1 MHPRLARIRRAIDAV
16 SYGKVR
22 PMQALPAGY
31 VDDSAV
37 GRRNRD
43 RTDGLRILI
52 LKDRAPRAARIGGLP
67 YTAINLANI
76 KDVRFIRHSN
86 CSPSAAATKGTDHP
100 PAHVGHETRS
110 LSSNVSSR
118 KQTRKEKACC
128 DVE

>member
-22 PMQALPAGY
+22 PMQALSAGD

-37 GRRNRD
+37 RRRNRD
-43 RTDGLRILI
+43 RADRLRILI
-52 LKDRAPRAARIGGLP
+52 LKDGNPGATGVGGLP
-67 YTAINLANI
+67 YTAIYLANI
-76 KDVRFIRHSN
+76 KDVRFIRHSS
-86 CSPSAAATKGTDHP
+86 CSPSAAATKRTDHP

-110 LSSNVSSR
+110 LSSDVSSR
-118 KQTRKEKACC
+118 KQARKEKACC